1 MKRRRILVILS
12 LIIFGLLSLY
22 LCIGG
27 FPIIINNHENQ
38 VLYLDKE
45 DNEKFNPL
53 KNINF
58 ESGRN
63 KVLLLFTLDDIN
75 ELPQEITKRK
85 VLICSDNEVLE
96 QLKNNF
102 TFEFSG
108 GDMSTV
114 TSEIVVFREGKLV
127 LKTNF
132 VLDNNTIGIQD
143 EKTGWAKAVNSKDL
157 YNIFSKFKPYRNF
170 FLIL

>member
-96 QLKNNF
+96 QLEVMDKN
-102 TFEFSG
+102 
-108 GDMSTV
+108 
-114 TSEIVVFREGKLV
+114 
-127 LKTNF
+127 
-132 VLDNNTIGIQD
+132 
-143 EKTGWAKAVNSKDL
+143 
-157 YNIFSKFKPYRNF
+157 
-170 FLIL
+170 

>member
-1 MKRRRILVILS
+1 MMKKKTHLILLLLILS
-12 LIIFGLLSLY
+12 LLSLY
-22 LCIGG
+22 LYIGG
-27 FPIIINNHENQ
+27 FPFILNNHGEQ
-38 VLYLDKE
+38 VLYYEKSV
-45 DNEKFNPL
+45 NETFNPL
-53 KNINF
+53 KNIDF
-58 ESGRN
+58 SSGKN
-63 KVLLLFTLDDIN
+63 EVLLLFSLDDIK

-132 VLDNNTIGIQD
+132 VLDNNTIGIQN
-143 EKTGWAKAVNSKDL
+143 EKTGWAKAVNSKEL